1 MIADRVLLVGGRS
14 VRLTLDLIN
23 RGCAAHPLQ
32 AKGSSTTRYVQSITL
47 KKIMSSTPDPASG
60 AFPRLDRTPVL
71 VIEDDDDA
79 REVLVLS
86 LTTCGAAVSQAA
98 SGEEGLALLE
108 GTEVLAVVCDVGL
121 PGIDGFEVA
130 RRLRASNRH
139 RGVRLIAV
147 TGFGRTEDVRRAEEA
162 GFDAHLTKPVET
174 DRLVLLLRELTAAA
188 SGS

>member
-1 MIADRVLLVGGRS
+1 MIADR
-14 VRLTLDLIN
+14 DLPV
-23 RGCAAHPLQ
+23 PL
-32 AKGSSTTRYVQSITL
+32 GSSTLAAVS
-47 KKIMSSTPDPASG
+47 PAGHQLPCGSG
-60 AFPRLDRTPVL
+60 PRLEGTAVL

-79 REVLVLS
+79 REILTLS
-86 LTTCGAAVSQAA
+86 LRTCGAEVSQAA

-108 GTEVLAVVCDVGL
+108 GTDVLAVICDVGL

-139 RGVRLIAV
+139 RALRLIAV
-147 TGFGRTEDVRRAEEA
+147 TGFGRTEDVTRAGEA

>member
-1 MIADRVLLVGGRS
+1 MIADRVLLVPARS
-14 VRLTLDLIN
+14 VTLTLDLIR
-23 RGCAAHPLQ
+23 RGYAPHPLQ
-32 AKGSSTTRYVQSITL
+32 SRAVCSGTFENIMTT
-47 KKIMSSTPDPASG
+47 TPDPSSRLL
-60 AFPRLDRTPVL
+60 PRLDHTAVL

-86 LTTCGAAVSQAA
+86 LTNCGATVSQAA

-108 GTEVLAVVCDVGL
+108 RTDVVAVVCDVGL

-130 RRLRASNRH
+130 RRLRASTRH
-139 RGVRLIAV
+139 RGLRLIAV
-147 TGFGRTEDVRRAEEA
+147 TGFGRTEDIKRAEEA